1 MKPSQAF
8 GVFVRCVGLILVL
21 AAAQHF
27 FTGLLL
33 LVEPNSRS
41 NVSPASHLFLYGVVL
56 LVIGWY
62 LLRGAPYIVNFAYPH
77 ADSDAKDDS

>member
-1 MKPSQAF
+1 MKPRQAF
-8 GVFVRCVGLILVL
+8 GVVVRSVGLVLVL

-27 FTGLLL
+27 FNGLLL
-33 LVEPNSRS
+33 LVEPTLRS
-41 NVSPASHLFLYGVVL
+41 NVSPVSHLFLYGVVL

-77 ADSDAKDDS
+77 VESDTKKDS

>member
-41 NVSPASHLFLYGVVL
+41 NAPVSHLFLYGVVL